1 MVRGMVPTSL
11 DCVSIILVEPQSP
24 GNIGMVCRAMANF
37 GVDDLRLVN
46 PCQHLHPEARKF
58 AVGAAPLLGT
68 ARLFPTLAA
77 ALADLQFSFA
87 ATRRPGR
94 LRGELL
100 TLASVAPQW
109 RSLVQGG
116 RLGLVFGREDAG
128 LTTEEVTLCSH
139 AVTIPTSTD
148 LGSLNLAQ
156 AVLIFLYAL
165 NTPVVQHVPEIS
177 FASSLDLANQG
188 ELEALFSQME
198 EVLARIAYI
207 NPKKPGAVMLPLR
220 EIHRRAALSHPELN
234 LLRGLWRQL
243 AESVCDWPG
252 RRRGSPPGEKTD

>member
-1 MVRGMVPTSL
+1 MNPSPPSGL
-11 DCVSIILVEPQSP
+11 SIILVEPQSP

-37 GVDDLRLVN
+37 GVSDLRLVN

-58 AVGAAPLLGT
+58 AVGATPLLGS
-68 ARLFPTLAA
+68 ARIFPTLVS
-77 ALADLQFSFA
+77 ALEDLQFSFA

-100 TLASVAPQW
+100 SIDAVAPQW
-109 RSLVQGG
+109 RKMVRGG

-139 AVTIPTSTD
+139 AVTIPTNAE

-165 NTPVVQHVPEIS
+165 NSQAADPSPPSTAAAPPDP
-177 FASSLDLANQG
+177 ASLG
-188 ELEALFSQME
+188 ELEALFVQME
-198 EVLARIAYI
+198 KILARIAYL
-207 NPKKPGAVMLPLR
+207 NPKKPAAVMVPLR
-220 EIHRRAALSHPELN
+220 EIHRRATLSRPELN

-243 AESVCDWPG
+243 SESVCDWPG
-252 RRRGSPPGEKTD
+252 RRRGASSGEKTD